1 MKSDTFRPGAARALF
16 LSTTAFAVSFAIWGL
31 ISALAPTFTQT
42 YGLSAKMKSLMIAIP
57 VLLGSLGRLP
67 AGMLADRFG
76 GRKVFAALLILSA
89 IPAAAIG
96 FTTSFTQLLWLGLF
110 LGMAGTTFSV
120 GVGFTSKWFAPEKQ
134 GTALGVYGMG
144 NIGQSI
150 AVFGAPVLALQWGS
164 WRPVFYAFAAL
175 SLVWGIVFYLF
186 ARDAATTAQPKTL
199 SENLSVLRRSPTAW
213 ILSLFYFVTFGG
225 FVAFSIYLPTLLRDM
240 YGLTPTDAGARTAGF
255 VLLATMMR
263 PIGGWLADRW
273 GGARVLV
280 FVFIGV
286 AVLGALMGCPWIS
299 TFTVGAL
306 GAAAALGLG
315 NGAVFKLVPQY
326 FPKETGT
333 VTGLV
338 GAFGGLGGFFPP
350 LVLGVIRDATGV
362 YWPGFILLSV
372 FALVCLLVNYFVFLR
387 PRRDAV
393 KAAGLTSATV

>member
-175 SLVWGIVFYLF
+175 SLVWGIVFYVF
-186 ARDAATTAQPKTL
+186 ARDAATTAKPKTL

-255 VLLATMMR
+255 VLLATLMR
-263 PIGGWLADRW
+263 PVGGWLADRW

-372 FALVCLLVNYFVFLR
+372 FALVCLLVNYLVFLR

-393 KAAGLTSATV
+393 KASGLTSATV